1 MSESDGRGCFISYV
15 IVKKVEINLEKSQ
28 GGVTLPTDSIR
39 NKMERQIY
47 ESPETV
53 LCDIQPEGSVMSW
66 SAIENLEENEGD
78 WGW

>member
-1 MSESDGRGCFISYV
+1 MSDF
-15 IVKKVEINLEKSQ
+15 IVKCQINLEKSQ
-28 GGVTLPTDSIR
+28 GGVTLPADSIR

-53 LCDIQPEGSVMSW
+53 LCDIQPEGPVMSW

>member
-1 MSESDGRGCFISYV
+1 MV
-15 IVKKVEINLEKSQ
+15 
-28 GGVTLPTDSIR
+28 GVTLLIDSIR
-39 NKMERQIY
+39 NKMEKQIY

-53 LCDIQPEGSVMSW
+53 VCDIQPEGPVMSW

>member
-15 IVKKVEINLEKSQ
+15 IVKKSKYIWKSRIV
-28 GGVTLPTDSIR
+28 GVTLLTDSIR
-39 NKMERQIY
+39 NKMEKQIY

-53 LCDIQPEGSVMSW
+53 VCDIQPEGPVMSW